1 MKTNWMKLPF
11 LGVVML
17 ASSAQAATIDIVGS
31 TAALG
36 GGEFADYTGLAAGNN
51 VKPWDASVVNDGTV
65 SLSAGRTG
73 LDTTVSTAGFNR
85 DNYATYGAGSEI
97 NFTQGNDTAT
107 NTTAA
112 TAITLNTFLSFQLDS
127 TSFGSASVTWDSISL
142 SLWRNGGA
150 ATPNFQLAYDSAGDG
165 FSESDLLG
173 SATNITTSG
182 TGNTF
187 TVSSPITSS
196 AGTTREVRLYYWG
209 ATNGA
214 GNTHLY
220 DVTAAYTVV
229 PEPSTLGMLAFCS
242 FGLLSHRRR
251 R

>member
-1 MKTNWMKLPF
+1 MKLPF
-11 LGVVML
+11 LGLLLL
-17 ASSAQAATIDIVGS
+17 APSAQAAVTIDIVG
-31 TAALG
+31 TTVIG
-36 GGEFADYTGLAAGNN
+36 DGGEFADYTAATLGLPEGND
-51 VKPWDASVVNDGTV
+51 VKPWPASVVNDGTV
-65 SLSAGRTG
+65 SLSAGRDG
-73 LDTTVSTAGFNR
+73 LISQVSTAGFNNES
-85 DNYATYGAGSEI
+85 NYRGAGAEI
-97 NFTQGNDTAT
+97 NFNQS
-107 NTTAA
+107 NTFATAA
-112 TAITLNTFLSFQLDS
+112 DVITNNTFLSFQLNS
-127 TSFGSASVTWDSISL
+127 TPFASASVTLDSISL
-142 SLWRNGGA
+142 SLWRNGSGA
-150 ATPNFQLAYDSAGDG
+150 SQNFQLAYDAAGDG
-165 FSESDLLG
+165 FGVGDLLG
-173 SATNITTSG
+173 SVTTIGSGTSG

-187 TVSSPITSS
+187 TVSSPIASS

>member
-1 MKTNWMKLPF
+1 MNLPF

-17 ASSAQAATIDIVGS
+17 ASPAQAATIDIVGS

-36 GGEFADYTGLAAGNN
+36 GGEFADYTGLPTGNN
-51 VKPWDASVVNDGTV
+51 VKPWGASVVNDGTV

-85 DNYATYGAGSEI
+85 DSYADYGAGSEI
-97 NFTQGNDTAT
+97 NFTQGNDTTT

-112 TAITLNTFLSFQLDS
+112 TAISLNTFLSFQLSS
-127 TSFGSASVTWDSISL
+127 TSSFTLDSISL

-150 ATPNFQLAYDSAGDG
+150 ASTNFQLAYDAAVPG
-165 FSESDLLG
+165 FGVEDLLG
-173 SATNITTSG
+173 SATNIATSG

-187 TVSSPITSS
+187 TVSSPIASS

-229 PEPSTLGMLAFCS
+229 PEPSTLGMLALCS